1 MSRVIA
7 FAVLFAIGASVIPA
21 RAIDRICTGATTD
34 ELVNVAVLSGTVGVE
49 VRLVP
54 VIQTMAPPT
63 SERQASTTTC
73 RGRQDVGAARD
84 SWQTCFSSV
93 GRFVRVR

>member
-1 MSRVIA
+1 VKSGGDLIVAPMSRVIA
-7 FAVLFAIGASVIPA
+7 FAVLFAIGASVIPTH
-21 RAIDRICTGATTD
+21 AIDRICTGAATN

-63 SERQASTTTC
+63 SERQATTT
-73 RGRQDVGAARD
+73 
-84 SWQTCFSSV
+84 T
-93 GRFVRVR
+93 

>member
-1 MSRVIA
+1 VRRNNENWRCRWGSVKSGGDLIAAPMSRVIA

-34 ELVNVAVLSGTVGVE
+34 ELVNVAVVSGTVGVE

-63 SERQASTTTC
+63 SERQASTTT
-73 RGRQDVGAARD
+73 
-84 SWQTCFSSV
+84 
-93 GRFVRVR
+93 